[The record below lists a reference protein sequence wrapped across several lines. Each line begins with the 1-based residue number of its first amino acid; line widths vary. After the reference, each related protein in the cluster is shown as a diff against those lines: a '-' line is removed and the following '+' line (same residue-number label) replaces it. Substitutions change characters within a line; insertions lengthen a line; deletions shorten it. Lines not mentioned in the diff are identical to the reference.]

1 MSRSEVAVEGSAE
14 GIVASV
20 DVVVVGGGSAGL
32 SAAKILARS
41 RRSVLVIDAGR
52 GRNAPAEGVHN
63 YLYVEGR
70 APAEL
75 LAIGRCEARAYGAE
89 VVEGTATAA
98 VVLTDPQPGG
108 PRFAVTLSTGDGP
121 GRSVQARRVVLATG
135 LVDVLPDVAGLAERW
150 GRDVLHCPFCH
161 GWEVRDQA
169 VGVLGTNPMALHQ
182 VMLFRQLTDD
192 VVYFQH
198 TAPDPSDDQVEQ
210 LSALGV
216 EWVVGQVAAV
226 QTTGDA
232 LTGVQ
237 MADGRVFARQAVA
250 VATGLETRTDLLADL
265 GLGTTDLELGGVIA
279 GHYLPTDPA
288 GLTATAGVWAAGNVA
303 APMAQVIT
311 SAAAG
316 SGVGAAVHMDL
327 MSEDTEIAVTAL
339 RARRESQSPP
349 FTSDS
354 PFSAAME
361 AEVCERVLGDR
372 RHGLAL

>member
-1 MSRSEVAVEGSAE
+1 MSTTRAPVRSSNEDE
-14 GIVASV
+14 V

-41 RRSVLVIDAGR
+41 RRSVLLIDAGH
-52 GRNAPAEGVHN
+52 GRNAPAGGVHN
-63 YLYVEGR
+63 YLYAEGT
-70 APAEL
+70 APATL
-75 LAIGRCEARAYGAE
+75 LEIGRSEAHAYDVE

-98 VVLTDPQPGG
+98 AVLTDPRPGG
-108 PRFAVTLSTGDGP
+108 PRFTVTLSTGDEP
-121 GRSVQARRVVLATG
+121 GRTVEARRVVLATG
-135 LVDVLPDVAGLAERW
+135 LVDVLPDVAGLAQRW

-198 TAPDPSDDQVEQ
+198 TAPDPGDDQVEQ
-210 LSALGV
+210 LAALGV
-216 EWVVGQVAAV
+216 EWVVGQVTAV
-226 QTTGDA
+226 QTTDDA
-232 LTGVQ
+232 LTGLQ

-250 VATGLETRTDLLADL
+250 VSTGLEARTDLLADL
-265 GLGTTDLELGGVIA
+265 GLDTTDLELGGVVA

-316 SGVGAAVHMDL
+316 SGVGAAVHMEL
-327 MSEDTEIAVTAL
+327 MGEDIEVAVAAL
-339 RARRESQSPP
+339 RARRESQAS
-349 FTSDS
+349 S
-354 PFSAAME
+354 FSAATE

-372 RHGLAL
+372 RHGAAL